1 MRSAASR
8 AFERPG
14 ATPVAM
20 TLGDVIAALQQ
31 GMTDGA
37 DAALHVYVPMHF
49 VESAKCVTEINQPAI
64 FLLVEL
70 SQS

>member
-8 AFERPG
+8 AFERLG

-37 DAALHVYVPMHF
+37 DAALHVYIRGLGEMRNRNQ
-49 VESAKCVTEINQPAI
+49 SAWYLP
-64 FLLVEL
+64 
-70 SQS
+70 SG